1 MIIDR
6 YDELIIE
13 ANDRDLL
20 ATTTILR
27 LERFMAAR
35 ENVVPV
41 LLEKV
46 YRLIQDKLE
55 LTHQPLVT
63 QLAKHLFSNISQDDL
78 VQRNESDLYGAV
90 ISLWHHICEKK
101 PNDISVRVFNP
112 TVSRHGWQSTHT
124 IVEIV
129 VPDGPFLVDSVK
141 MALVRLDLSSHLML
155 HGPTK
160 ISRDKTNAVTEVNHP
175 KGKSLSLFHIEVDML
190 TDKALM
196 TDLKNEL
203 KSILVDAGLV
213 VSGWKPM
220 AARLN
225 YVIEEIEQQ
234 KNSLPIENERIN
246 ETIAFLRWL
255 GDHNFTFM
263 GYKEYDLVAVE
274 GDHELRP
281 TDEKGMGILSVSE
294 RVRSIKLSNLADSA
308 RIEAKKPYL
317 LIVTKGNTASH
328 IHRPAYTDYIGI
340 KKFGKNGKVVGEH
353 RFTGLY
359 TSAVYNQ
366 SVSNIPLINEK
377 VERILDSS
385 GYQAG
390 SYSFKALNNILE
402 NFPRDELLQASE
414 QELLEVGSG
423 VVQMQDRDMLRLF
436 VRRDPFG
443 RFFSCMVYVTKERY
457 NTELR
462 RQTQRIIGD
471 YFDSDQ
477 EVEFTTFFSESPLA
491 RTHYIVHVK
500 NNNMTVNVKEIEQ
513 NLVEVSSSWDDR
525 LQDAIIANLGESTGL
540 PLSKEYL
547 KAFPRSY
554 KEAMMPGTAV
564 ADIERLESLNDDN
577 KLGML
582 FYRPQ
587 EEPSDSKA
595 VHLKL
600 YHSDEPIHLSD
611 VLPMLENLGLR
622 VIGESPYEVTK
633 SNGTVY
639 WILDF
644 SMLHTSVNDLDLREA
659 RDKFQQAFAAIWA
672 GELESDGF
680 NRLVLGA
687 GLTGREVTILRSY
700 ARYMRQVGFP
710 FSQSYIEDT
719 LTHHTDLARG
729 LVDLFV
735 KRFDPKYK
743 GSKKNQT
750 ELINK
755 ITSELD
761 DVESLDDDRIIRRY
775 MEMIMATLR
784 TNYYQ
789 KDEAGQPKPWLALK
803 LKPTEIP
810 EIPQPVPAY
819 EIFVYAPDIEGVHL
833 RGGKVARGGLRW
845 SDRQED
851 FRTEI
856 LGLVKAQ
863 QVKNTVIVPV
873 GAKGGFI
880 CKRQHNFT
888 GRDEIFAEGQ
898 RCYKRF
904 IRALLD
910 VSDNIIEGEVAPPKN
925 VVRHDEDD
933 PYLVVAADKGTATFS
948 DLANSV
954 SEDYNFWLGDA
965 FASGGSNGYDH
976 KAMGITAKGG
986 WESVKRHFRE
996 MDIDCQTTDFTCI
1009 AVGDMAGD
1017 VFGNGMLLSKHIQLQ
1032 AAFNHLHIFID
1043 PTPNS
1048 AKTWPERERLFNLP
1062 RSSWE
1067 DYNKK
1072 LISKGGGI
1080 FSRRAKSIDLT
1091 PEIQKMLGTRKAS
1104 MAPNDLIK
1112 AILKMEVDLLWNGGI
1127 GTYVKCSSETHT
1139 DVGDRANDGLRI
1151 DGGDLRAKVVGEGGN
1166 LGMTQLGRI
1175 EYALTG
1181 GRVNTDFVDNVGG
1194 VDCSDNEVN
1203 IKIFLNALVANGDL
1217 TVKQRNQIL
1226 NKMEDDVGEIVLH
1239 DAYCQSESISVSERQ
1254 GAALVKE
1261 QIRFIHTMEKAGYLD
1276 RALEYIPDDETLLER
1291 EKMGKALTRPEISV
1305 LVAYGKMVLKE
1316 QLVCDEISNDEFH
1329 GKQIVNYFPNE
1340 LRRNYL
1346 DHMANHP
1353 LRAEIISTC
1362 LANQMV
1368 NEMGCNFVTRMQEET
1383 GATVV
1388 DIANAYS
1395 AAREIFDLGDIL
1407 AKIRNADNKATT
1419 DAQYDLI
1426 FNIRRTL
1433 RRLSRWLL
1441 RNRSSKYTVQQ
1452 LIDLYHDDVQETMNG
1467 LDTLLVAS
1475 EVKEHNDLADRW
1487 IEKGIDRSVANY
1499 VARLSSLYSALD
1511 ISSVAREQGKSVTQA
1526 AKLYFTL
1533 GDRLSLHWFLK
1544 QINNQAVDNNWQ
1556 ALARA
1561 TFREDLDWQ
1570 QRLLTGQVMSCNCSN
1585 DSFDTENALDE
1596 WIKQNQSSLA
1606 RWDNILN
1613 EFKVGSVHE
1622 FAKFSVALR
1631 ELALLNLNCAANE

>member
-1 MIIDR
+1 M
-6 YDELIIE
+6 
-13 ANDRDLL
+13 
-20 ATTTILR
+20 T
-27 LERFMAAR
+27 AR
-35 ENVVPV
+35 ETVVPV

-46 YRLIQDKLE
+46 YRLIDDKLE
-55 LTHQPLVT
+55 STQSPFVT
-63 QLAKHLFSNISQDDL
+63 KLAQHLFGNISQDDL

-90 ISLWHHICEKK
+90 VSLWHHIHEVSAETA
-101 PNDISVRVFNP
+101 SVRVFNP
-112 TVSRHGWQSTHT
+112 TVSHHGWKSTHT

-129 VPDGPFLVDSVK
+129 IPDSPFLVDSIK

-160 ISRDKTNAVTEVNHP
+160 VARDKAGEITEVN
-175 KGKSLSLFHIEVDML
+175 GDSGDVLSLFHIEVDMVTDKQKIAELKGELEAIL
-190 TDKALM
+190 TD
-196 TDLKNEL
+196 T
-203 KSILVDAGLV
+203 GLV
-213 VSGWKPM
+213 VRDWKPM
-220 AARLN
+220 AAKLEE
-225 YVIEEIEQQ
+225 VIAEVEAQRNHLPLEKDRIE
-234 KNSLPIENERIN
+234 

-274 GDHELRP
+274 GDHELKP
-281 TDEKGMGILSVSE
+281 TEDKGLGVFSVDNRIKS
-294 RVRSIKLSNLADSA
+294 VKLSDLADSA
-308 RIEAKKPYL
+308 RLEAKKPYL

-340 KKFGKNGKVVGEH
+340 KKIAKNGKVIGEH
-353 RFTGLY
+353 RFSGLY

-366 SVSNIPLINEK
+366 SVSNIPLIREK
-377 VERILDSS
+377 VERILESS
-385 GYQAG
+385 HYLPG
-390 SYSFKALNNILE
+390 SYSYKALHNILE

-414 QELLEVGSG
+414 DELLEVGSG

-436 VRRDPFG
+436 VRKDPFG

-457 NTELR
+457 NTNLR
-462 RQTQRIIGD
+462 HQTQRILGE
-471 YFDSDQ
+471 YFNSDQ

-491 RTHYIVHVK
+491 RTHYIVHVE
-500 NNNMTVNVKEIEQ
+500 NNNVNVNVKEIEQ
-513 NLVEVSSSWDDR
+513 NLMEVSSSWDDR
-525 LQDAIIANLGESTGL
+525 LQEAIIAHNGESTGVGL
-540 PLSKEYL
+540 AKEYMQS
-547 KAFPRSY
+547 FPRSY
-554 KEAMMPGTAV
+554 KEAILPGSAV
-564 ADIERLESLNDDN
+564 ADIQRLESLDENN

-587 EEPSDSKA
+587 EENVDSKT

-600 YHSDEPIHLSD
+600 YHRDEPIHLSD
-611 VLPMLENLGLR
+611 VLPILENLGLR
-622 VIGESPYEVTK
+622 VIGESPYEVQK

-644 SMLHTSVNDLDLREA
+644 SMLHASEQSVDLREA
-659 RDKFQQAFAAIWA
+659 RDRFQQAFANIWQ

-680 NRLVLGA
+680 NRLVLSA
-687 GLTGREVTILRSY
+687 GLSGREITILRAY

-719 LTHHTDLARG
+719 LSHHPDLAKE
-729 LVDLFV
+729 LVRLFY
-735 KRFDPKYK
+735 KRFAPKHK
-743 GSKKNQT
+743 GAKKNQT
-750 ELINK
+750 EIINRLYEK
-755 ITSELD
+755 LD
-761 DVESLDDDRIIRRY
+761 EVESLDDDRIIRRY
-775 MEMIMATLR
+775 MDMILATLR
-784 TNYYQ
+784 TNYFQ
-789 KDEAGQPKPWLALK
+789 NGEDGQPKPWLALK

-873 GAKGGFI
+873 GAKGGFV
-880 CKRQHNFT
+880 CKRQHT
-888 GRDEIFAEGQ
+888 LHGRDEIFAEGQ

-910 VSDNIIEGEVAPPKN
+910 VSDNIIEGELVPPQN

-933 PYLVVAADKGTATFS
+933 AYLVVAADKGTATFS

-954 SEDYNFWLGDA
+954 SDEYNFWLGDA

-996 MDIDCQTTDFTCI
+996 MGINCQETDFTCI

-1017 VFGNGMLLSKHIQLQ
+1017 VFGNGMLLSKHIRLQ

-1043 PTPNS
+1043 PNPDS
-1048 AKTWPERERLFNLP
+1048 ASSWIERDRLFKLP

-1067 DYNKK
+1067 DYDSK

-1091 PEIQKMLGTRKAS
+1091 PEIQKMIGTRKSS
-1104 MAPNDLIK
+1104 MPPNDLIK
-1112 AILKMEVDLLWNGGI
+1112 ALLKMEVDLLWNGGI
-1127 GTYVKCSSETHT
+1127 GTYVKASTESHT
-1139 DVGDRANDGLRI
+1139 DVGDRANDVLRI
-1151 DGGDLRAKVVGEGGN
+1151 DGCDLNAKVVGEGGN
-1166 LGMTQLGRI
+1166 LGMTQLGRV
-1175 EYALTG
+1175 EYALKG

-1203 IKIFLNALVANGDL
+1203 IKIFLNSLVANGDL

-1226 NKMEDDVGEIVLH
+1226 DKMEDEVGEIVLH
-1239 DAYCQSESISVSERQ
+1239 DAYCQAESISVSEQR
-1254 GAALVKE
+1254 GSELVKE
-1261 QIRFIHTMEKAGYLD
+1261 QIRFIHTLEKAGHLD

-1291 EKMGKALTRPEISV
+1291 EKRGLALTRPEVSV

-1316 QLVCDEISNDEFH
+1316 QLAVDAIANDEFH
-1329 GKQIVNYFPNE
+1329 SKMLVEYFPSE

-1346 DHMANHP
+1346 AQMDNHP
-1353 LRAEIISTC
+1353 LRTEIIATC

-1368 NEMGCNFVTRMQEET
+1368 NEMGCNFVTRLQEET
-1383 GATVV
+1383 GASVV

-1395 AAREIFDLGDIL
+1395 AARSIFDLGDIL
-1407 AKIRNADNKATT
+1407 NSIRSFDNQASTT
-1419 DAQYDLI
+1419 AQYSLMYT
-1426 FNIRRTL
+1426 IRRTL

-1441 RNRSSKYTVQQ
+1441 RNRSNRYTVTE
-1452 LIDLYHDDVQETMNG
+1452 LINIYHDDSQEIMNS
-1467 LDTLLVAS
+1467 LDDLLVAE
-1475 EVKEHNDLADRW
+1475 EVAEHNAQADVW
-1487 IEKGIDRSVANY
+1487 IEQGIDRKVANY
-1499 VARLSSLYSALD
+1499 VARLSSLLSALD
-1511 ISSVAREQGKSVTQA
+1511 ISTVSREAGKSVQQA
-1526 AKLYFTL
+1526 AKMYFTL

-1544 QINNQAVDNNWQ
+1544 QINQQAVDNNWQ
-1556 ALARA
+1556 ALARS

-1570 QRLLTGQVMSCNCSN
+1570 QKLLTAQVLSCQCTEEA
-1585 DSFDTENALDE
+1585 FDVNEALDQWVTNNE
-1596 WIKQNQSSLA
+1596 SSLE